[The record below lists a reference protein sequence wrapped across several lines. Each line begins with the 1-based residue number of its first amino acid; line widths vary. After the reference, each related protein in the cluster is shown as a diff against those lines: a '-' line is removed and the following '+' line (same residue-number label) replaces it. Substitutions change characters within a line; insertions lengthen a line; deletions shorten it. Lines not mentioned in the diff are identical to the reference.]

1 MNFGYIPEEYCFPI
15 VSSCYVPSLVQLRI
29 NQSRKK
35 KERNLCNAKDG
46 NKAPVGSSFCCRNI
60 SCWCQ
65 PRGAESL
72 WFSNQM
78 RFIEVASADAY
89 LLPPFQ
95 PSLLPRNKA
104 EPVIPMKLPTR
115 RARLVVYN
123 KTSNETSVW
132 LVELSEVH
140 AVTGENPNSS
150 CNCHQKRSRRFL
162 FSIVVTRIQ
171 SREIMGMR
179 NTFGSRNSNRRV
191 RSKDKGSDDS
201 DEDYVISDEDEEDSE
216 TDLKE
221 YASSMDGEASY
232 DGFHHAV
239 EDEDLDEVEEEDAM
253 LRNVEWPKVKTGP
266 RGNRKITG
274 CKSRKTSQVASDN
287 EDVDL
292 DDADDEEEEMRGS
305 RKAAGRSGVKV
316 GSLGGE
322 KNGRIGLGKRRRVF
336 YEMEDEDGD
345 YPEEDGEEEEEID
358 VENARCEQ
366 VDLDSVRIGEDGD
379 MALEEQDNVSH
390 ETEKED
396 DGDYE
401 DEDEGGDEEFTADE
415 DVSLDEEEEEETI
428 ACNKRP
434 LKAASKRNKRK
445 QRSGGG
451 RRKRRK
457 RCSVAKARVTNGR
470 NRRGKKTKEGV
481 DDDGDFVD
489 DCLPARK
496 KAKTRPSRPR
506 RRCTVPSDSDIASSG
521 ESDYEYTISEEERE
535 QVREAGSLLRS
546 SGKHVSSMRKATV
559 DKDLPQR
566 RKSPVKKAEKKVELV
581 KRDVMKNVCGI
592 CLSEEDMR
600 RLKGTLD
607 CCSHYFCFT
616 CIMEW
621 SKVESRCPL
630 CKQRFRTISKPA
642 RSTPGVD
649 LREVVIPV
657 PERDQVYQP
666 TEEELRSYLDP
677 YENTICTECHQ
688 GEDDGL
694 MLLCDLCD
702 SSAHT
707 YCVGLGREV
716 PEGNWYCEGCRP
728 VALGSASSHT
738 HTTTPEQ
745 QRVSGFYSR
754 PSPLVVSGQHQDA
767 SLLVSPR
774 TPFFNGEYLFSP
786 RLPNGDVQASSPSG
800 LGATTLSRRRTL
812 HRHIQNIINS
822 DRLVNMGS
830 RTGGTSSMVANSSDG
845 FVTTQIGHGREREAA
860 QAAVTQGTGM
870 SLYTIAEERV
880 ANNNPLISAH
890 DPELLSPKLDHF
902 GSEEAVRRLS
912 NNTFLGDRRID
923 LGLCHGLAQVDPLFG
938 NQQHLP
944 SYMPNT
950 TLYSTG
956 GEGLQQRV
964 KAHLKN
970 LSSQIGLGQATF
982 DEISTCSIHTI
993 LAACGLEH
1001 KSSEVHLVPPSVT
1014 CPHDDMTPGSSSS
1027 NNSSSLMKGCCYS
1040 CFDSF
1045 VEDVVK
1051 MILDTRQPHWLRL
1064 GLH

>member
-1 MNFGYIPEEYCFPI
+1 
-15 VSSCYVPSLVQLRI
+15 
-29 NQSRKK
+29 
-35 KERNLCNAKDG
+35 
-46 NKAPVGSSFCCRNI
+46 
-60 SCWCQ
+60 
-65 PRGAESL
+65 
-72 WFSNQM
+72 
-78 RFIEVASADAY
+78 
-89 LLPPFQ
+89 
-95 PSLLPRNKA
+95 
-104 EPVIPMKLPTR
+104 
-115 RARLVVYN
+115 
-123 KTSNETSVW
+123 
-132 LVELSEVH
+132 
-140 AVTGENPNSS
+140 
-150 CNCHQKRSRRFL
+150 
-162 FSIVVTRIQ
+162 
-171 SREIMGMR
+171 MGKR
-179 NTFGSRNSNRRV
+179 NTFGARNSNRRV
-191 RSKDKGSDDS
+191 RSKDKGSDES
-201 DEDYVISDEDEEDSE
+201 DEDYVISDEDEEESE
-216 TDLKE
+216 AELKE
-221 YASSMDGEASY
+221 YASSIDGEASY
-232 DGFHHAV
+232 DGFDGSDAV
-239 EDEDLDEVEEEDAM
+239 EDEEVNEVEEEEDVL

-274 CKSRKTSQVASDN
+274 SKSRKMSQAVSDE

-292 DDADDEEEEMRGS
+292 DDADDEEEEIRDS
-305 RKAAGRSGVKV
+305 SKAVGRRNVKV
-316 GSLGGE
+316 GSLDGE
-322 KNGRIGLGKRRRVF
+322 KHTRIGVGKRRRVF
-336 YEMEDEDGD
+336 YEEDEDGD
-345 YPEEDGEEEEEID
+345 YPEEDGEEEEERDI
-358 VENARCEQ
+358 ENVKCEN
-366 VDLDSVRIGEDGD
+366 VDLNFLDNGEDGE
-379 MALEEQDNVSH
+379 MGMQEQDNASQ

-401 DEDEGGDEEFTADE
+401 DEDSDEEFSTDE
-415 DVSLDEEEEEETI
+415 DISLDEEEEEETA
-428 ACNKRP
+428 ACNRRANK
-434 LKAASKRNKRK
+434 NKRK
-445 QRSGGG
+445 RSSGGG
-451 RRKRRK
+451 RSRRKKCSVSKTHLANGRKRR
-457 RCSVAKARVTNGR
+457 GR
-470 NRRGKKTKEGV
+470 KSKKGV
-481 DDDGDFVD
+481 DEDEDEDEDDDGDFVD

-496 KAKTRPSRPR
+496 MAKTRSTRPR
-506 RRCTVPSDSDIASSG
+506 RRCTVASDSDIASAG

-546 SGKHVSSMRKATV
+546 SVKNVSSMRKATV
-559 DKDLPQR
+559 KKDLPQL
-566 RKSPVKKAEKKVELV
+566 RKSPVKKGEKKVELVV

-728 VALGSASSHT
+728 VALGSASSQT
-738 HTTTPEQ
+738 HSTPEQ

-774 TPFFNGEYLFSP
+774 TPFFNGEYMFSP
-786 RLPNGDVQASSPSG
+786 RLPNGDVQGSSPSG

-830 RTGGTSSMVANSSDG
+830 RTGGTSMIANSSDG
-845 FVTTQIGHGREREAA
+845 FVTTQTGHGRERELS
-860 QAAVTQGTGM
+860 QPAVTQGTGI
-870 SLYTIAEERV
+870 SLYTVSEERLP
-880 ANNNPLISAH
+880 NNN
-890 DPELLSPKLDHF
+890 PELLSPKLEHF
-902 GSEEAVRRLS
+902 GSEEAVRRLA
-912 NNTFLGDRRID
+912 NNTFLGNRPID
-923 LGLCHGLAQVDPLFG
+923 LGLRHGLAQGDPLFG
-938 NQQHLP
+938 NQQLP
-944 SYMPNT
+944 LSFMPIT
-950 TLYSTG
+950 MSSPG
-956 GEGLQQRV
+956 GEGLLKQRV

-970 LSSQIGLGQATF
+970 LSSQIDLGQATF

-1001 KSSEVHLVPPSVT
+1001 KSSEVHLVPPPVT
-1014 CPHDDMTPGSSSS
+1014 CPHGDITPCSSSS
-1027 NNSSSLMKGCCYS
+1027 NNSRSSLMRGCCYS

>member
-1 MNFGYIPEEYCFPI
+1 
-15 VSSCYVPSLVQLRI
+15 
-29 NQSRKK
+29 
-35 KERNLCNAKDG
+35 
-46 NKAPVGSSFCCRNI
+46 
-60 SCWCQ
+60 
-65 PRGAESL
+65 
-72 WFSNQM
+72 
-78 RFIEVASADAY
+78 
-89 LLPPFQ
+89 
-95 PSLLPRNKA
+95 
-104 EPVIPMKLPTR
+104 
-115 RARLVVYN
+115 
-123 KTSNETSVW
+123 
-132 LVELSEVH
+132 
-140 AVTGENPNSS
+140 
-150 CNCHQKRSRRFL
+150 
-162 FSIVVTRIQ
+162 
-171 SREIMGMR
+171 MGKR
-179 NTFGSRNSNRRV
+179 NTFGARNSNTRV

-201 DEDYVISDEDEEDSE
+201 DEDYVISDEDEEESE
-216 TDLKE
+216 ADLKE
-221 YASSMDGEASY
+221 YASSLDGEASC
-232 DGFHHAV
+232 DGFDGSDAV
-239 EDEDLDEVEEEDAM
+239 EDEEELDEVEEEDVL

-274 CKSRKTSQVASDN
+274 CKSRKMSQVASDN

-292 DDADDEEEEMRGS
+292 DDADDDEEEIRNS
-305 RKAAGRSGVKV
+305 RKVGGRSSVQEKH
-316 GSLGGE
+316 GG
-322 KNGRIGLGKRRRVF
+322 IGLGKRRRVF
-336 YEMEDEDGD
+336 YEIEDEDGD
-345 YPEEDGEEEEEID
+345 YPEEDGEEEEERD
-358 VENARCEQ
+358 VRSEQ
-366 VDLDSVRIGEDGD
+366 VDLDGE

-401 DEDEGGDEEFTADE
+401 GEDGDEEFTADE

-428 ACNKRP
+428 ACNRKSLMVCR
-434 LKAASKRNKRK
+434 KNKRK
-445 QRSGGG
+445 QRSGRG
-451 RRKRRK
+451 RKRRK
-457 RCSVAKARVTNGR
+457 KCSVAKTRVTNGR
-470 NRRGKKTKEGV
+470 KRRGKKTKEEV

-496 KAKTRPSRPR
+496 KAKTKSSRPR

-521 ESDYEYTISEEERE
+521 ESEYEYTISEEERE

-546 SGKHVSSMRKATV
+546 SGNHVSSIRQTTV
-559 DKDLPQR
+559 KKDFPQLC
-566 RKSPVKKAEKKVELV
+566 KSPVKKAEKKVELV

-688 GEDDGL
+688 GEDDGH

-707 YCVGLGREV
+707 YCVGLGMEV

-728 VALGSASSHT
+728 VALGSASSET
-738 HTTTPEQ
+738 HTTSEQ
-745 QRVSGFYSR
+745 QRISGFNNR

-774 TPFFNGEYLFSP
+774 TSFFNGEFFFSP
-786 RLPNGDVQASSPSG
+786 RLPNGDGQVSSPSG

-812 HRHIQNIINS
+812 HRHIQHIINS
-822 DRLVNMGS
+822 DRLSNMGS
-830 RTGGTSSMVANSSDG
+830 RIAGTSMIANSGDG
-845 FVTTQIGHGREREAA
+845 FVTTQIGQYGRERERS
-860 QAAVTQGTGM
+860 QPAVTQGAGT
-870 SLYTIAEERV
+870 SLYAISEERLP
-880 ANNNPLISAH
+880 NSNPLISVH

-912 NNTFLGDRRID
+912 SNTFPGDRSID
-923 LGLCHGLAQVDPLFG
+923 LGLRHGLAQAGPLFG
-938 NQQHLP
+938 NQHLP

-950 TLYSTG
+950 MPSTVR
-956 GEGLQQRV
+956 ERLQQRV
-964 KAHLKN
+964 IAHLKN
-970 LSSQIGLGQATF
+970 LSSQIDLGQATF

-1001 KSSEVHLVPPSVT
+1001 KSSEVHLVPPPVT
-1014 CPHDDMTPGSSSS
+1014 CPHGDMTPGSSSS
-1027 NNSSSLMKGCCYS
+1027 SSSNNSSSSGLMKGCCYS

>member
-1 MNFGYIPEEYCFPI
+1 MG
-15 VSSCYVPSLVQLRI
+15 
-29 NQSRKK
+29 
-35 KERNLCNAKDG
+35 
-46 NKAPVGSSFCCRNI
+46 
-60 SCWCQ
+60 
-65 PRGAESL
+65 
-72 WFSNQM
+72 
-78 RFIEVASADAY
+78 
-89 LLPPFQ
+89 
-95 PSLLPRNKA
+95 
-104 EPVIPMKLPTR
+104 
-115 RARLVVYN
+115 
-123 KTSNETSVW
+123 
-132 LVELSEVH
+132 
-140 AVTGENPNSS
+140 
-150 CNCHQKRSRRFL
+150 KR
-162 FSIVVTRIQ
+162 
-171 SREIMGMR
+171 
-179 NTFGSRNSNRRV
+179 RNSNRKV
-191 RSKDKGSDDS
+191 RSKDTGSDES
-201 DEDYVISDEDEEDSE
+201 DEDYVISDEDEEESE
-216 TDLKE
+216 AELKE
-221 YASSMDGEASY
+221 YASSIDGEASY
-232 DGFHHAV
+232 DGFDGSDAV
-239 EDEDLDEVEEEDAM
+239 EDEEFNEVEEEEDVL

-274 CKSRKTSQVASDN
+274 SKSRKMSQAVSDE

-305 RKAAGRSGVKV
+305 SKAVGRRNVRA
-316 GSLGGE
+316 GSLDGE
-322 KNGRIGLGKRRRVF
+322 KHGRIGLGKRRRVF
-336 YEMEDEDGD
+336 YEEEDEDGD
-345 YPEEDGEEEEEID
+345 YPEEDGEEEEERG
-358 VENARCEQ
+358 VENVGCEK
-366 VDLDSVRIGEDGD
+366 VDLNSLDDGEDGE
-379 MALEEQDNVSH
+379 MGLQEQDNASV

-401 DEDEGGDEEFTADE
+401 NDDSDEEFSADE
-415 DVSLDEEEEEETI
+415 DISLDEEEEEETVKV
-428 ACNKRP
+428 CNK
-434 LKAASKRNKRK
+434 NKRK
-445 QRSGGG
+445 RRSAGGG
-451 RRKRRK
+451 RSRRKKRSVSKPRLANGRKRR
-457 RCSVAKARVTNGR
+457 GR
-470 NRRGKKTKEGV
+470 KTKKEV
-481 DDDGDFVD
+481 DEDEDEDDDGDFVD

-496 KAKTRPSRPR
+496 KAKTKTRSSRPR
-506 RRCTVPSDSDIASSG
+506 RRCVVASDSDIASSG

-546 SGKHVSSMRKATV
+546 SVKNVSSMRKTTV
-559 DKDLPQR
+559 NKDLPQL
-566 RKSPVKKAEKKVELV
+566 RKSPVKKSEKKVELV

-630 CKQRFRTISKPA
+630 CKQRFRTISKAA

-666 TEEELRSYLDP
+666 TEEELRSYFDP

-728 VALGSASSHT
+728 VALGSASSQT
-738 HTTTPEQ
+738 HTTPEQ

-774 TPFFNGEYLFSP
+774 TPFFNGEYIFSP

-830 RTGGTSSMVANSSDG
+830 RSGGTSMIANSSDG
-845 FVTTQIGHGREREAA
+845 FVTTQIGHGREREPS
-860 QAAVTQGTGM
+860 QPAVTQGTGM
-870 SLYTIAEERV
+870 SLYTVSEERLP
-880 ANNNPLISAH
+880 NNN
-890 DPELLSPKLDHF
+890 PELLSPKLEHF

-912 NNTFLGDRRID
+912 SNTFLGDRSID
-923 LGLCHGLAQVDPLFG
+923 LGLRHGLAQGDPLFG
-938 NQQHLP
+938 NQPLP
-944 SYMPNT
+944 LSFMPVT
-950 TLYSTG
+950 MSSMG
-956 GEGLQQRV
+956 GEGLLQQRV

-970 LSSQIGLGQATF
+970 LSSQINLGQATF

-1001 KSSEVHLVPPSVT
+1001 KSSEVHLVPPPVT

-1027 NNSSSLMKGCCYS
+1027 NNSRSSLMRGCCSS